1 MGLSKQKTPFSEPP
15 YNPPRPQMLPNKG
28 DKSNGAA
35 RQGFPN
41 EDPFSHRPVD
51 TVSIGLQHGL
61 CEQVRLLRLPSPF
74 PTVFHEHVG
83 CGFYRDPPIVNQ
95 SIAIS

>member
-28 DKSNGAA
+28 AKSNGAV
-35 RQGFPN
+35 RKVFPN
-41 EDPFSHRPVD
+41 KHPFSHRPID
-51 TVSIGLQHGL
+51 TGSIGLLHGL
-61 CEQVRLLRLPSPF
+61 CERVRLLRLPSPY

-83 CGFYRDPPIVNQ
+83 CGFDRAPPSVHQ